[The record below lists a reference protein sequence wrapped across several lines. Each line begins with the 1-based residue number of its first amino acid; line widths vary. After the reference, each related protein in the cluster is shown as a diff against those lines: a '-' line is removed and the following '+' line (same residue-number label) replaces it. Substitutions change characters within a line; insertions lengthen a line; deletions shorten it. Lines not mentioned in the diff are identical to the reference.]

1 MSTEPSTYT
10 SISNFMSIFNA
21 ALEYYKRKTKNDLVS
36 HPLLPTLQSCDSPK
50 ATRDRI
56 PAFDQSQI
64 PRMVTTVSQNGSPWS
79 PRTPTV
85 NVLYAFSD
93 TLGQGVVLSLRG
105 SAFSS
110 CQLIDLF
117 NRIERFFG
125 RLEIYTGTTPTTAMR
140 DIIVEIMVEV
150 RTMLAIATKE
160 VKHGQLKKYLKKLT
174 SSTDIKDSLERLDK
188 LTQEEARMAS
198 AELLKMT
205 HGVDGKVMGADDRVK
220 GVDDRLNGVDV
231 KVHDV
236 RSDVH
241 DVGNKVQGV
250 EGKVLGVDNKI
261 DQVNRS

>member
-1 MSTEPSTYT
+1 MYLRERTISGRLCHYRQLIDALRPSYHSFITNCLLPPQTIMSTEPSTYT

-110 CQLIDLF
+110 WSVSFVIPLHSIF
-117 NRIERFFG
+117 TPMTPR
-125 RLEIYTGTTPTTAMR
+125 RLK
-140 DIIVEIMVEV
+140 
-150 RTMLAIATKE
+150 MLAPTKPA
-160 VKHGQLKKYLKKLT
+160 H
-174 SSTDIKDSLERLDK
+174 
-188 LTQEEARMAS
+188 
-198 AELLKMT
+198 
-205 HGVDGKVMGADDRVK
+205 
-220 GVDDRLNGVDV
+220 
-231 KVHDV
+231 
-236 RSDVH
+236 
-241 DVGNKVQGV
+241 
-250 EGKVLGVDNKI
+250 
-261 DQVNRS
+261 